1 MVQTSSAL
9 LTADQAVNHEF
20 INSLTSVKSLSELLV
35 DYPGLEDG
43 DRNRFLNLILNETK
57 RLTRLMAQMQT
68 GGAV

>member
-20 INSLTSVKSLSELLV
+20 INSLTSVKALSELLL

-43 DRNRFLNLILNETK
+43 DRNRFLNLILNETE

-68 GGAV
+68 DGAV